1 MTRSSCALTDSDVLY
16 ESDGRGL
23 KHADRKMRNL
33 RSISIFLLD
42 VAILYG
48 VYFVLEIITGFGLGL
63 SLGSGS
69 VLILM
74 IIFLALSILVLPAPI
89 LMTPG
94 RYRILSTGVDSD
106 GKRLIPLR
114 PNYKTRANNKRM
126 FVSVLHP
133 RRGEFMRLYAS
144 EPAQLQQAILK
155 VIEGRKQRKRR

>member
-1 MTRSSCALTDSDVLY
+1 LTDSDVLY
-16 ESDGRGL
+16 ESDARGL
-23 KHADRKMRNL
+23 KYADRKMRIL
-33 RSISIFLLD
+33 RALSIFLLD

-48 VYFVLEIITGFGLGL
+48 VFVVLLIFGLGNI
-63 SLGSGS
+63 
-69 VLILM
+69 LILM

-114 PNYKTRANNKRM
+114 PNYKARANNKRM

-155 VIEGRKQRKRR
+155 VIEGRRQRKKR